1 MLFEVCVLSTPIKQ
15 CRDGAMEEG
24 EPILDVTLDYEGEQP
39 SLILRPVTWGT
50 CFLSWGP
57 GKRQPARRE
66 ATCWSSNVF
75 CLAHILHGS
84 QH

>member
-15 CRDGAMEEG
+15 CSDGAVEEG

-50 CFLSWGP
+50 W
-57 GKRQPARRE
+57 
-66 ATCWSSNVF
+66 
-75 CLAHILHGS
+75 
-84 QH
+84 